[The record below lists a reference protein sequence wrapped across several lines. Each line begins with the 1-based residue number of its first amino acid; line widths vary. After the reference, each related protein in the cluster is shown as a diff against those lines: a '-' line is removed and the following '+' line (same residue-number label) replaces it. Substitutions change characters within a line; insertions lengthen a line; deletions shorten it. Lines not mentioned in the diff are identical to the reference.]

1 MSEPILPRSTP
12 TTQEAAD
19 ALDDALDR
27 LLEHTQRYMELT
39 TKSNEAFANGFHSLS
54 RARMHLGSAGWN
66 ALGGD
71 GWDGRLR
78 AQIGCKIEA
87 DDGGKVYIR
96 LARRSVAQDSNEASA
111 DGETDVG
118 SESTQRTVGLRRRTG
133 KRDAMEEPQKIGA
146 RSASVA
152 QPQDSAE
159 AEKVDKC
166 DAKKASAVEERH
178 EPASKKRA
186 KQEPDPLYQFAA
198 LPPASLRSAQA
209 SFRTALDHLL
219 GSVEG
224 SVDASMDTGKGT
236 PSVMQLSQSLKQFEK
251 DIKFDISSNAAAD

>member
-1 MSEPILPRSTP
+1 MDTKVSEPILPGSAST
-12 TTQEAAD
+12 TREAAD
-19 ALDDALDR
+19 ALDEALDR

-39 TKSNEAFANGFHSLS
+39 TKSNEAFANGFHSLA

-87 DDGGKVYIR
+87 DDGGKIYIR
-96 LARRSVAQDSNEASA
+96 LARRSATQDSNEASA

-118 SESTQRTVGLRRRTG
+118 
-133 KRDAMEEPQKIGA
+133 KPQKIGA
-146 RSASVA
+146 RGASLA
-152 QPQDSAE
+152 RPQDSSE
-159 AEKVDKC
+159 AEKVDRY
-166 DAKKASAVEERH
+166 DAKKASMEERQ
-178 EPASKKRA
+178 EPASQKRA

-219 GSVEG
+219 GSAEE
-224 SVDASMDTGKGT
+224 SVDASVDASKGLT
-236 PSVMQLSQSLKQFEK
+236 SVMQLSQSLKQFEK
-251 DIKFDISSNAAAD
+251 DIKFHFSSNTAAD